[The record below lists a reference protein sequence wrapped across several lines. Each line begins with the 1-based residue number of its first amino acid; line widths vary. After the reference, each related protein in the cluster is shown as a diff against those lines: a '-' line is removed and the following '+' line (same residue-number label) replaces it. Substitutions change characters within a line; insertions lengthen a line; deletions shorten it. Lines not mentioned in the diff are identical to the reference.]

1 MISMAIGEIM
11 ENEKKVLTNPYL
23 TGTYLP
29 SDPTGRYHLVL
40 KPAAN
45 RISAGSLDL
54 PVPPRELWEGYGQDA
69 DAYLASGRRHMA
81 TMQEILRKAGF
92 VAENPGT
99 ILDFGCAAGRMLRS
113 YPNARN
119 QKELWGVDINAR
131 YIGWCQSYLMAPPFL
146 FATVTT
152 LPHLPFDENYF
163 DLVYSG
169 SVFTHIPPDL
179 ADTWL
184 LELRRVLRRDGLAYI
199 TIQDKTSIQMLL
211 SRFNGTA
218 TSVSDL
224 DWEKVEGEPG
234 TSSAGSY
241 WINRFNETIDLCE
254 LDYACFSFTEN
265 DALNVFYDAEFIA
278 RRWSM
283 FLDLVSITPR
293 AYGGQTAIL
302 LRKR

>member
-1 MISMAIGEIM
+1 MDDG
-11 ENEKKVLTNPYL
+11 KKVLSNPYL

-29 SDPTGRYHLVL
+29 SDPDGRYQLVL

-45 RISAGSLDL
+45 RTSADSGDL

-69 DAYLASGRRHMA
+69 ETYLASGRRHMA
-81 TMQEILRKAGF
+81 AMQEILRKAGF
-92 VAENPGT
+92 VADSPGT
-99 ILDFGCAAGRMLRS
+99 VLDFGCAAGRMLRC
-113 YPNARN
+113 YPNAGN
-119 QKELWGVDINAR
+119 QKELWGVDINAGH
-131 YIGWCQSYLMAPPFL
+131 IGWCQNYLTAHPFR

-152 LPHLPFDENYF
+152 LPHLPFEDGYF
-163 DLVYSG
+163 DLAYAG

-184 LELRRVLRRDGLAYI
+184 LELRRVLRKDGLAYM

-211 SRFNGTA
+211 SGSNGRT
-218 TSVSDL
+218 TSESEL
-224 DWEKVEGEPG
+224 NWEKVGGEPG

-241 WINRFNETIDLCE
+241 WINRFNETIDLGE

-265 DALNVFYDAEFIA
+265 DALNVFYDANFIA
-278 RRWSM
+278 ERWSRFM
-283 FLDLVSITPR
+283 DLVSITPR
-293 AYGGQTAIL
+293 AYGGQTAVL